1 MSLLAVR
8 IGAGVLALLALLT
21 LRGKRWA
28 YFAFVVLGLLYFP
41 AQTHFRVHVPK
52 CELLLPTVQMLV
64 PLLHNYAY
72 IALFAGFYWM
82 SWVQFRDANARGV
95 WALVATLLAGA
106 LFEIAQGITAPVARA
121 GARAAARAAAA
132 AGPCSVRDLVPYVA
146 GAVGAALLLAI
157 WSRLTRKPAYVRL
170 VKPRSKAAPQP
181 AAPTAPRVVVPSR
194 GVPPPPPA
202 PPSRIPPPPP
212 DFSPGPEP
220 VEPAADLAPT
230 HEVAPKDVGARVAGG
245 AIAARR
251 AVVQRLQAILGRL
264 REMLQRPW
272 MTIRRRRR
280 AVIVGV
286 GVLALAGAGAF
297 VILSLPAPAPVVTE
311 EPAAPPEEP
320 PPPPPRPLQSEAEGY
335 YVPSYMFTVSDR
347 RFTRLTLRPEPFVT
361 FSRPGIRDE
370 VGCADARITALAAHL
385 RCEFERVGIVVTIDG
400 QFPQRS
406 VTSRLDAPVLN
417 AWITITNTRG
427 ETVFRARE
435 SFLWHTPD

>member
-28 YFAFVVLGLLYFP
+28 YFAFIVLGLAYFP
-41 AQTHFRVHVPK
+41 AQTHFHLHAPK
-52 CELLLPTVQMLV
+52 CELLLPSVQMLV

-106 LFEIAQGITAPVARA
+106 LFEIAQGIAAPVARA
-121 GARAAARAAAA
+121 GARAAARAAAQAA

-157 WSRLTRKPAYVRL
+157 WSRLTRKPGYVRL
-170 VKPRSKAAPQP
+170 VSRRPAAARSAAPP
-181 AAPTAPRVVVPSR
+181 PRTVVPSR
-194 GVPPPPPA
+194 GIVPPPPPTYPG
-202 PPSRIPPPPP
+202 PPQRVVPPPP
-212 DFSPGPEP
+212 DFSPGVSP
-220 VEPAADLAPT
+220 VTPSADSAPT
-230 HEVAPKDVGARVAGG
+230 EEVAPREGG
-245 AIAARR
+245 AIAARA

-264 REMLQRPW
+264 KEMSQRLW
-272 MTIRRRRR
+272 MIIRARRRT
-280 AVIVGV
+280 VFVGV
-286 GVLALAGAGAF
+286 GVLALVGAGAI
-297 VILSLPAPAPVVTE
+297 VIMRLPSPAPVVTE
-311 EPAAPPEEP
+311 QPAPPPEP
-320 PPPPPRPLQSEAEGY
+320 PPPAARPLQAEAEGY

-370 VGCADARITALAAHL
+370 VGCADARITPAAAHL

-400 QFPQRS
+400 QFPSRS

-417 AWITITNTRG
+417 AWITVTNTRG

-435 SFLWHTPD
+435 SFLWHAPD